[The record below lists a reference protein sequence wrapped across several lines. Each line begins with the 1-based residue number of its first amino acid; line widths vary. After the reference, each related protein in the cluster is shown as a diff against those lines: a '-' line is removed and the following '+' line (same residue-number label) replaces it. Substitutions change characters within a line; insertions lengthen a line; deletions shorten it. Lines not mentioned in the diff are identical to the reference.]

1 MHIGYPFRIN
11 GSGRTAA
18 ASDGDHIRQ
27 LIEQVLFTV
36 PGERVNQPE
45 FGSGLM
51 QLAFGAPNDELVA
64 ATQFLIQASLQQWL
78 SDVID
83 VEGVEVGSHDGRLD
97 ITVRYIVLRSQQRQV
112 ASFVH
117 HGSEGYGS

>member
-1 MHIGYPFRIN
+1 MHINCPFRIDS
-11 GSGRTAA
+11 GGRTAVA
-18 ASDGDHIRQ
+18 NDQDHIYQ

-51 QLAFGAPNDELVA
+51 QLVFGAPNDELVA
-64 ATQFLIQASLQQWL
+64 ATQFLIQGSLQQWL

-83 VEGVEVGSHDGRLD
+83 VEGVEVASQDGKLN
-97 ITVRYIVLRSQQRQV
+97 ITVRYIVRRTQQHQV
-112 ASFVH
+112 AQFVH
-117 HGSEGYGS
+117 